1 MEEVGLG
8 WQWLGRVQRAGLE
21 HWSVPKER
29 LSQVAKEKKGWSR
42 TSGTRL
48 SPSAR
53 ECAPAECG
61 STSQELGLSFSA
73 LQKTLFSWPLSALS
87 FVRPSLGTGAEL
99 GCSVLG
105 VVAADAAETLQA
117 GDGAAGGGHRA
128 TTAHWCHPCP
138 PPPRECPKV
147 PMSTETGVTQEL
159 FCSNQDRKM
168 LVTSSPPTTVVALQ
182 TPAPNWYFLP
192 SVCPV

>member
-105 VVAADAAETLQA
+105 VVAADAA
-117 GDGAAGGGHRA
+117 GDPLGRRWCSWWWTQGH
-128 TTAHWCHPCP
+128 HCP
-138 PPPRECPKV
+138 LVPP
-147 PMSTETGVTQEL
+147 L
-159 FCSNQDRKM
+159 
-168 LVTSSPPTTVVALQ
+168 PTT
-182 TPAPNWYFLP
+182 TT
-192 SVCPV
+192 